1 MSLTEILRQFLT
13 NMQNVRTILNLFMRK
28 YLKMLILEAN
38 VNGMKMV
45 KSQLNFFLTQ
55 KKRSVKVLV
64 RKLEVNGKEI
74 CDQAKINDEI
84 KMFF

>member
-1 MSLTEILRQFLT
+1 
-13 NMQNVRTILNLFMRK
+13 MQNVRTTLNLFMRK
-28 YLKMLILEAN
+28 YQRMLILEAN